1 MNSLNKKKDV
11 GNNNINEDIGNN
23 DVQYTNMHT
32 NKKKTITENA
42 IDIKDLNVSIKE
54 NNKQNDNLKQE
65 NNNVSQ
71 NKKENN
77 EVMKKRKNSDPLKE
91 STKCVCIVY

>member
-1 MNSLNKKKDV
+1 
-11 GNNNINEDIGNN
+11 
-23 DVQYTNMHT
+23 MHT
-32 NKKKTITENA
+32 NKKKTITDNA
-42 IDIKDLNVSIKE
+42 IDTKDVNVSIKE
-54 NNKQNDNLKQE
+54 NNKPVNNDNAKNQ